1 MLLGY
6 NTCHYISNAKNNY
19 MYKYLLYFLILLPLV
34 GHAEPFE
41 PKATY
46 SVCFTPQENCT
57 KEIVSAINN
66 AVSNIWVQA
75 YSFTSRPI
83 GDALATAEER
93 GVKVKII
100 FDKSILERPGT
111 ARFLARHHI
120 PIWIDTRPNIA
131 HNKVMIIDQATV
143 VTGSFNFTRAAQ
155 YNNTENVL
163 IVNDVKLA
171 KKYLQNW
178 QYRQGISEPFV
189 YSSSREPELSWW
201 EQLWEM
207 ILRWFR
213 SLM

>member
-1 MLLGY
+1 
-6 NTCHYISNAKNNY
+6 
-19 MYKYLLYFLILLPLV
+19 MYKFLVIFVLLFPLI

-41 PKATY
+41 SKATY

-57 KEIVSAINN
+57 KEIVGAINN
-66 AVSNIWVQA
+66 AVGNIWVQA

-83 GDALATAEER
+83 GDALVMAQER

-100 FDKSILERPGT
+100 FDKSILERSGT

-131 HNKVMIIDQATV
+131 HNKVMVIDQATV

-163 IVNDVKLA
+163 IINDAKLA

-178 QYRQGISEPFV
+178 QYRQGISQVFV
-189 YSSSREPELSWW
+189 NSSHESEPELSWW

-207 ILRWFR
+207 IVNWFK